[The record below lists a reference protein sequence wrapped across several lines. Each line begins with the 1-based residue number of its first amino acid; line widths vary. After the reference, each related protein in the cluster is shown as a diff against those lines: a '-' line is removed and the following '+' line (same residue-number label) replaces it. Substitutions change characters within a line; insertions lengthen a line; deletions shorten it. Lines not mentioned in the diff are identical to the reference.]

1 MSSYSAVIGRA
12 GSPPGG
18 ATDMKNYL
26 ARPLAIGTVA
36 LAMLAGRTTF
46 AQSLS
51 ELSLEDLMRLD
62 AGRVFGASERSQPV
76 TEAPSSVS
84 FITAE
89 DITRY
94 GYRSLAEI
102 LQGVRGLYVS
112 DDRNFSW
119 LGARGFVRR
128 HRELGHVVPRA
139 RLLHRAANRRAGER
153 QHAIA

>member
-1 MSSYSAVIGRA
+1 MSSYSATTGRV

-26 ARPLAIGTVA
+26 ARSVAIGAVA
-36 LAMLAGRTTF
+36 LTMLTGTTTF

-89 DITRY
+89 AITRY
-94 GYRSLAEI
+94 GYKTLADI
-102 LQGVRGLYVS
+102 LHGVRGIY
-112 DDRNFSW
+112 
-119 LGARGFVRR
+119 
-128 HRELGHVVPRA
+128 
-139 RLLHRAANRRAGER
+139 
-153 QHAIA
+153 